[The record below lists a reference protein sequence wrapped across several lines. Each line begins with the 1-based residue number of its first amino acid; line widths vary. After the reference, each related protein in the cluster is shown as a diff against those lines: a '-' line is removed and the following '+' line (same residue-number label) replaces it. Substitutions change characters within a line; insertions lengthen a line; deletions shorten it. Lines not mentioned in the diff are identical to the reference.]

1 MCCDGL
7 FFFIPIVIDSLVVIS
22 YLTFNSPS
30 INIDDEGRK
39 KRKEK
44 KEEEWD
50 FFIHNT
56 TVLYI

>member
-22 YLTFNSPS
+22 YLTFNSLVLTS
-30 INIDDEGRK
+30 MKEG
-39 KRKEK
+39 RKEK

>member
-22 YLTFNSPS
+22 YLTFNS
-30 INIDDEGRK
+30 INIDEGRK